1 MKVLVFF
8 FSCLCLSAE
17 VKPLISTYLGD
28 NQRNFYGNRA
38 PSKLSIKWKT
48 YLGSGKTT
56 FGAGAVQSWK
66 GVGWT
71 GQPLVIEESEE
82 LYLIQGTL
90 SHYLKKIRARDGKV
104 IWSTSVGDAI
114 KGTPTFVD
122 VGGPAA
128 TRHTLIVGSR
138 SGFGQHW
145 REWNRL

>member
-48 YLGSGKTT
+48 YLGSGRTM
-56 FGAGAVQSWK
+56 FGAEAVQSWK

-90 SHYLKKIRARDGKV
+90 SHYLKRLGLV
-104 IWSTSVGDAI
+104 TG
-114 KGTPTFVD
+114 
-122 VGGPAA
+122 
-128 TRHTLIVGSR
+128 R
-138 SGFGQHW
+138 SFGQPVLVM
-145 REWNRL
+145 RLRGLLLLSMWVVLRRRATL